1 MTAELNEE
9 ILHQAGIG
17 SFFRPSQLEPLGIPY
32 HRLRQ
37 LEADDAIERVGWG
50 LYRLADAEPTERYS
64 MASVCARVPNAIVC
78 LLSALQV
85 HGIGTQ
91 LPHQVWIAIPHKA
104 KPPVLTN
111 VGVRLLR
118 FSGAA
123 WTYGIQET
131 KFEGVPARITSPVR
145 TVVDCFRFE
154 RLVGREAALE
164 ALREALQDRKVT
176 TAALARSLEVLPS
189 RRLRAI
195 LEAGVL

>member
-1 MTAELNEE
+1 MTAELNPQ

-17 SFFRPSQLEPLGIPY
+17 NFFRPSQLEPLGIPY

-37 LEADDAIERVGWG
+37 LEADQTVERIGWG
-50 LYRLADAEPTERYS
+50 LYRLAEAEPTERYS
-64 MASVCARVPNAIVC
+64 IASVCARVPNSIVC

-85 HGIGTQ
+85 YGIGTQ

-104 KPPVLTN
+104 KPPAPTN

-123 WTYGIQET
+123 WTYGVEET
-131 KFEGVPARITSPVR
+131 QFEAVPARITTPAR

-164 ALREALQDRKVT
+164 ALREALQDKKVT
-176 TAALARSLEVLPS
+176 IAALARTLEILPS
-189 RRLRAI
+189 RRLRSI
-195 LEAGVL
+195 LETGIL